1 MHYNI
6 NYNSANINKVFEINK
21 SMKENKEK
29 ITLQGYYEKLP
40 EAEYPKTNF
49 INTVVSKTGVST
61 ATVRNWI
68 FYGMKPANDKHINV
82 LVELTGIPAE
92 ELWEK

>member
-6 NYNSANINKVFEINK
+6 KYNSTKVNKVFEIKKN
-21 SMKENKEK
+21 MKKNKEK
-29 ITLQGYYEKLP
+29 MTLQGYYEDLP
-40 EAEYPKTNF
+40 DAEYPKTNF
-49 INTVVSKTGVST
+49 INSVVSKTGVSA

-68 FYGMKPANDKHINV
+68 FYGMKPANDKHVSV

>member
-1 MHYNI
+1 MEK
-6 NYNSANINKVFEINK
+6 NSKK
-21 SMKENKEK
+21 M
-29 ITLQGYYEKLP
+29 TLQDYYEDLP
-40 EAEYPKTNF
+40 DAEYPKTNF
-49 INTVVSKTGVST
+49 INSVVSKTGVSA

-68 FYGMKPANDKHINV
+68 FYGMKPANDKHVSV